1 MKRIVLITFL
11 VYVALIGLIPNT
23 VQAADTIEYTLDN
36 GWVYESTYT
45 TFSDNAPSPGITVDI
60 NVPVF
65 TAEGG
70 LGGSEHDL
78 PGFSLSDNNFA
89 ELNYNSFTTPVI

>member
-36 GWVYESTYT
+36 GWVYEYDPADT
-45 TFSDNAPSPGITVDI
+45 TLIDNAPSPGITVYI
-60 NVPVF
+60 NVPEDQDE
-65 TAEGG
+65 AG
-70 LGGSEHDL
+70 LGGIR
-78 PGFSLSDNNFA
+78 A
-89 ELNYNSFTTPVI
+89 